1 MAARSLLAAVGR
13 GVREPLNPRGT
24 AVRTRV
30 GARIHVSSHRKL
42 QYGWWAYVL
51 GERTMKKFKDKSKI
65 ITVEGNL
72 ASGKGVFAKNVA
84 DKLGM
89 LYIPEVDIHY
99 WDWKTGDGQR
109 LSAKFN
115 GNCSVEKFYT
125 DPKSPDGNSYRL
137 QGWMYHLRTLQY
149 SDALEH
155 LLQTGQGVV
164 LERSPYSD
172 FVFLEAMYKQGYIR
186 KQCVDHY
193 NELKGNSI
201 CEFLPPHLVIYLDVP
216 VAEVQKRLK
225 QHGETYEQNVSTAY
239 LQSIEE
245 AYKKSFL
252 PEIRE
257 MSEVLQY
264 DAIQVP
270 DAEKIVE
277 DMELLKWDK
286 GPWLEQSNVSFH
298 LLRLLVEDKQRVADL
313 TSVPRFLPEVTVGA
327 HEFDETYHAYK
338 LLPGRKYEK
347 GFNAD
352 VGDKWIWLK

>member
-1 MAARSLLAAVGR
+1 MS
-13 GVREPLNPRGT
+13 
-24 AVRTRV
+24 
-30 GARIHVSSHRKL
+30 
-42 QYGWWAYVL
+42 
-51 GERTMKKFKDKSKI
+51 KFKENSKI

-72 ASGKGVFAKNVA
+72 SSGKGDIAKKLA
-84 DKLGM
+84 DKLDM
-89 LYIPEVDIHY
+89 LYIPEATINY
-99 WDWKTGDGQR
+99 WDLKTSDGEQ
-109 LSAKFN
+109 LSAQFH

-137 QGWMYHLRTLQY
+137 QAWMYHVRTLQY

-155 LLQTGQGVV
+155 LLATGQGVV

-172 FVFLEAMYKQGYIR
+172 YVFLEAMYKQGYIR
-186 KQCVDHY
+186 KECVDHY
-193 NELKGNSI
+193 NEIKGNSI

-216 VAEVQKRLK
+216 VVEVKNRLR

-239 LQSIEE
+239 LQSIED

-257 MSEVLQY
+257 TSNVLQY
-264 DAIQVP
+264 EAIQVP
-270 DAEKIVE
+270 HEEQIVE
-277 DMELLKWDK
+277 DIGLLRWKK

-298 LLRLLVEDKQRVADL
+298 LLRQRVQDKMRIADL
-313 TSVPRFLPEVTVGA
+313 TAIPRFLPEITVGA
-327 HEFDETYHAYK
+327 HEFDELYHAYK
-338 LLPGRKYEK
+338 QLPGRMYEK

>member
-24 AVRTRV
+24 A
-30 GARIHVSSHRKL
+30 ARIHVSSHRKL